1 MRSLVTMLWLDGWA
15 ARSAGRRPGRR
26 AARPRLA
33 GLAGHWRMRT
43 PVGANQTWWAAS
55 TAPSIRGGQPAL
67 LNFLY
72 EVNEVDNG
80 NHFAARQEPNLF
92 TEEIRAAF
100 R

>member
-1 MRSLVTMLWLDGWA
+1 MVNT
-15 ARSAGRRPGRR
+15 
-26 AARPRLA
+26 
-33 GLAGHWRMRT
+33 
-43 PVGANQTWWAAS
+43 
-55 TAPSIRGGQPAL
+55 AL

-80 NHFAARQEPNLF
+80 NHVAAWQEPNLF